1 MTIVLNARPTAEAAL
16 KAYEERRL
24 SAQNDTPACLYRD
37 ASGHP
42 CAIGAALTDEQAASF
57 DRPGQTV
64 QDLYACFRIQTD
76 DIDALQEMQ
85 STHDCWANRAG
96 CRYIWN
102 EQEITEAELK
112 FVATLKRYLV

>member
-16 KAYEERRL
+16 KAYVEGRL

-42 CAIGAALTDEQAASF
+42 CAIGAALTDEEVASF
-57 DRPGQTV
+57 DKPTRTI
-64 QDLYACFRIQTD
+64 QDLHAFSRIQTD
-76 DIDALQEMQ
+76 DIDALQAMQ
-85 STHDCWANRAG
+85 MAHDHWANRVG
-96 CRYIWN
+96 CKSTWN
-102 EQEITEAELK
+102 DEEVAEAERA